1 MGSGREA
8 RPSAKAGEFVVRLI
22 FRVLSFLA
30 LCLGVIAASVD
41 SIASVSASQISLTP
55 VEAAWMD
62 LSPSSLSALQGLV
75 ESQLG
80 PAAWTAFAGLVLPQ
94 PAFAALLALS
104 LLFWMIGYKKP
115 SPAGRFAA

>member
-1 MGSGREA
+1 M
-8 RPSAKAGEFVVRLI
+8 RLI

-30 LCLGVIAASVD
+30 LCLGVIAGSVD

-62 LSPSSLSALQGLV
+62 LSPSSLSALQGLT

-80 PAAWTAFAGLVLPQ
+80 AAAWTAFAGLVLPQ
-94 PAFAALLALS
+94 PAFAALLVLS

>member
-1 MGSGREA
+1 
-8 RPSAKAGEFVVRLI
+8 VRLI

-55 VEAAWMD
+55 VEAAWTD
-62 LSPSSLSALQGLV
+62 LSPSSLSALQGLI

-80 PAAWTAFAGLVLPQ
+80 TAAWTAFAGLVLPQ
-94 PAFAALLALS
+94 PVFAALLLLS

>member
-1 MGSGREA
+1 M
-8 RPSAKAGEFVVRLI
+8 RLI

-55 VEAAWMD
+55 VEAAWTD
-62 LSPSSLSALQGLV
+62 LSPSSLSALQGLI

-80 PAAWTAFAGLVLPQ
+80 TAAWTAFAGLVLPQ
-94 PAFAALLALS
+94 PVFAALLLLS